1 MFISPFM
8 AIASEYIQII
18 VAAIY
23 AVTLFYT
30 IVTFQR
36 SKRLDQIASLGDV
49 MNELRDVEREMAK
62 IPAGSQFDDVRN
74 SWSFRMFNS
83 LEWLSFMINERIITD
98 KKLMEYIKPMIIS
111 YYENTF
117 LKSGSGKEKDSSQYQ
132 QFKKLYQTVKKQV
145 QTNKGQGFSMRD
157 GVQFNMNKTV
167 IWENKESSDYSI
179 EYFDLISE
187 RGAHILRPELA

>member
-1 MFISPFM
+1 M

-62 IPAGSQFDDVRN
+62 IPTGSQFDDVRN

-83 LEWLSFMINERIITD
+83 LEWLSFMINERIIID
-98 KKLMEYIKPMIIS
+98 KKLIEYIKPMIIS
-111 YYENTF
+111 YYEDIF
-117 LKSGSGKEKDSSQYQ
+117 LKSGAANKRDSSQYQ
-132 QFKKLYQTVKKQV
+132 QFEKLYQTVKKQ
-145 QTNKGQGFSMRD
+145 
-157 GVQFNMNKTV
+157 
-167 IWENKESSDYSI
+167 I
-179 EYFDLISE
+179 
-187 RGAHILRPELA
+187 

>member
-1 MFISPFM
+1 MFLSPFM

-36 SKRLDQIASLGDV
+36 SKRLDQITSLGDV
-49 MNELRDVEREMAK
+49 MNELRDVERELAR

-74 SWSFRMFNS
+74 SWYFRMFNS

-98 KKLMEYIKPMIIS
+98 KKLIEYIKPMIIS
-111 YYENTF
+111 YYEAIF
-117 LKSGSGKEKDSSQYQ
+117 LKSGSANKKDSSQYQ
-132 QFKKLYQTVKKQV
+132 QFKKLYRTVKK
-145 QTNKGQGFSMRD
+145 
-157 GVQFNMNKTV
+157 
-167 IWENKESSDYSI
+167 
-179 EYFDLISE
+179 
-187 RGAHILRPELA
+187 